1 MTHALHH
8 RGRTAPG
15 ERVTPVHSRNAALR
29 VAVLEDDELLR
40 ESFLLP
46 TLRAYGFDVV
56 GAGTAAELYRRM
68 VGQTFDI
75 VLLDMG
81 LPDENGLDVIRHLR
95 ASLPNLGIVMLTA
108 SSGRDKHVR
117 ALADGADA
125 FLAKPVDGEVLAV
138 TLHSLARRLSPTRAQ
153 QAATAPATPARWRL
167 ETNGWCLVAPNAAL
181 LALTAA
187 ERCVLELLF
196 AANGQ
201 PVEREVLVTALA
213 GDDRDFDPRR
223 LDALVH
229 RLRRKA
235 EAAAETPLPLV
246 ATRSEERRV
255 GKECRSRWSP
265 YH

>member
-1 MTHALHH
+1 MTPAHPAQ
-8 RGRTAPG
+8 GG
-15 ERVTPVHSRNAALR
+15 NAILR

-46 TLRAYGFDVV
+46 TLRGYGFDVV

-68 VGQTFDI
+68 VGQAFDI

-95 ASLPNLGIVMLTA
+95 TSLPSLGIVMLTG

-138 TLHSLARRLSPTRAQ
+138 TLHSLARRLSPARTPP
-153 QAATAPATPARWRL
+153 PATHAPARWRL
-167 ETNGWCLVAPNAAL
+167 ETNGWCLVAPNGTL
-181 LALTAA
+181 LALTSA

-196 AANGQ
+196 AAGGQ
-201 PVEREVLVTALA
+201 PVEREVLVAALA

-235 EAAAETPLPLV
+235 EATAETSLPLM
-246 ATRSEERRV
+246 ATRGV
-255 GKECRSRWSP
+255 GFLFSA
-265 YH
+265 